1 MHHRPLLLA
10 RVAAAGVAATAA
22 ISLAAPAPAAASS
35 PCGHVRR
42 PPAWQHIVVIAFENH
57 SYRDILGRSAPR
69 SYFKTLAQKC
79 GSASSFRAVHFPQ
92 SLPNY
97 LAATGGRRV
106 TTGDSVPAP
115 GCRSGRG
122 NIFSQ
127 LGRAGWRTFA
137 ESMPSPCHRRDAG
150 LFVPRH
156 APALYYTR
164 IRPATCRADVVPL
177 PAHRLKL
184 KRRFTWIVPNLRHD
198 MHDGS
203 PSQAGAWLRSFL
215 GGPRGVLHRRPYT
228 RGRTA
233 VFIWFDTASGTDS
246 IATPIPFI
254 VISPST
260 PAKRATR
267 PMNQFSALRAWES
280 MLHLPCRGAACD
292 VRGLRLPFN
301 L

>member
-22 ISLAAPAPAAASS
+22 ISLAAPAPAAAGS

-42 PPAWQHIVVIAFENH
+42 PPAWKHIVVIAFENH
-57 SYRDILGRSAPR
+57 SYRDILGPSAPR
-69 SYFKTLAQKC
+69 SYFKTLAGKC
-79 GSASSFRAVHFPQ
+79 GSARAFRAVHFPQ

-106 TTGDSVPAP
+106 TAGDCLPGP

-127 LGRAGWRTFA
+127 LGRSGWRTFA
-137 ESMPSPCHRRDAG
+137 ESMPSPCHRGNTR

-184 KRRFTWIVPNLRHD
+184 KRRFTWIVPNLQHD

-203 PSQAGAWLRSFL
+203 PAKASAWLRSFV
-215 GGPRGVLHRRPYT
+215 GGPHGVLHRRPYT

-233 VFIWFDTASGTDS
+233 VFIWFDTGSGTDS
-246 IATPIPFI
+246 VATPIPFI

-260 PAKRATR
+260 PARRALR
-267 PMNQFSALRAWES
+267 PMNQFSVLRAWES
-280 MLHLPCRGAACD
+280 MLRLPCRGAACF
-292 VRGLRLPFN
+292 VRGVRPPFN